1 MNQKSRSL
9 TIDAI
14 KGAAIL
20 LVMAGHVLVWNH
32 MEDGIIYDVIK
43 VIQMPLFILVSG
55 YLCGMGRKISSLSA
69 YGAKLKKRAL
79 SYLTPFFFWIVLQHP
94 LHPMTNIVE
103 TLFGLDK
110 GLWFLMTL
118 FLLTLMVYT
127 AELAGAVAERS
138 FGALGG
144 KIVFW
149 AVYLG
154 LAAAVLLHVGI
165 IVVVNLLGHALHL
178 DAVEKASM
186 IYSNA
191 GNLIIPIVTAVLG
204 KEWVI
209 YSSAFLSVQLFLL
222 WSHAK
227 SMLCGE
233 KSFELKK
240 VLTNINMIA
249 ILAGAALF
257 LLHIQLPAV
266 IEDSLDMVG
275 SAIGPISMIILGMLM
290 AGMNF
295 KKILGY
301 RRLWLVTA
309 LRLVGIPLAAVA
321 LLKLSGLAHLVP
333 DGQTI
338 LLVSLLATCT
348 PSASTITQ
356 MAQIYGK
363 DADYASAIN
372 VVTTLLCIFT
382 MPLMVALYQL

>member
-1 MNQKSRSL
+1 MNKRV
-9 TIDAI
+9 DA
-14 KGAAIL
+14 AFLSTSSIL
-20 LVMAGHVLVWNH
+20 LFIY
-32 MEDGIIYDVIK
+32 IILETAFSLAFSQPAYYSGLQNGPGGRNLQQKRNVTRMIS
-43 VIQMPLFILVSG
+43 LILAE
-55 YLCGMGRKISSLSA
+55 KIFS
-69 YGAKLKKRAL
+69 
-79 SYLTPFFFWIVLQHP
+79 
-94 LHPMTNIVE
+94 
-103 TLFGLDK
+103 
-110 GLWFLMTL
+110 L
-118 FLLTLMVYT
+118 FLIMFMGYAVVHWGLLHAEDSKTLSLISLYLISPCVIISAFQVQYT
-127 AELAGAVAERS
+127 PDVLHGLLA
-138 FGALGG
+138 
-144 KIVFW
+144 
-149 AVYLG
+149 

-309 LRLVGIPLAAVA
+309 LRLVSIPLAAVA

>member
-1 MNQKSRSL
+1 ML
-9 TIDAI
+9 H
-14 KGAAIL
+14 GL
-20 LVMAGHVLVWNH
+20 L
-32 MEDGIIYDVIK
+32 
-43 VIQMPLFILVSG
+43 
-55 YLCGMGRKISSLSA
+55 
-69 YGAKLKKRAL
+69 
-79 SYLTPFFFWIVLQHP
+79 
-94 LHPMTNIVE
+94 
-103 TLFGLDK
+103 
-110 GLWFLMTL
+110 
-118 FLLTLMVYT
+118 
-127 AELAGAVAERS
+127 LA
-138 FGALGG
+138 
-144 KIVFW
+144 
-149 AVYLG
+149 

-382 MPLMVALYQL
+382 ITINERTKEFGILASLGADSGKLSGIVLTEGALIGLIGGLLGAAIGTVAMLIFKDTIMTVLKVPALNTNLFYLLTLGLKCMLLALAVSIAASLYSAWKVSRNDLDGLIRGEEM

>member
-1 MNQKSRSL
+1 ML
-9 TIDAI
+9 H
-14 KGAAIL
+14 GL
-20 LVMAGHVLVWNH
+20 L
-32 MEDGIIYDVIK
+32 
-43 VIQMPLFILVSG
+43 
-55 YLCGMGRKISSLSA
+55 
-69 YGAKLKKRAL
+69 
-79 SYLTPFFFWIVLQHP
+79 
-94 LHPMTNIVE
+94 
-103 TLFGLDK
+103 
-110 GLWFLMTL
+110 
-118 FLLTLMVYT
+118 
-127 AELAGAVAERS
+127 LA
-138 FGALGG
+138 
-144 KIVFW
+144 
-149 AVYLG
+149 

-372 VVTTLLCIFT
+372 VVTTLLCISS
-382 MPLMVALYQL
+382 PCR

>member
-1 MNQKSRSL
+1 MSALKYWLWLTELPGLTNQTRLALLRHFPTPEDVYYADPEEVLLTEGITREQAKLLEDKDCSGADRILADCQRLDLDLL
-9 TIDAI
+9 TIQDA
-14 KGAAIL
+14 GYPNRL
-20 LVMAGHVLVWNH
+20 RN
-32 MEDGIIYDVIK
+32 IYDPPCLLYVRGRLPAIDDEASIA
-43 VIQMPLFILVSG
+43 VVGTRDCTPYGVSCAEKLG
-55 YLCGMGRKISSLSA
+55 Y
-69 YGAKLKKRAL
+69 
-79 SYLTPFFFWIVLQHP
+79 
-94 LHPMTNIVE
+94 
-103 TLFGLDK
+103 
-110 GLWFLMTL
+110 
-118 FLLTLMVYT
+118 
-127 AELAGAVAERS
+127 
-138 FGALGG
+138 
-144 KIVFW
+144 
-149 AVYLG
+149 G
-154 LAAAVLLHVGI
+154 LAAGGA
-165 IVVVNLLGHALHL
+165 VVVSGLARGVDSAALRGAL
-178 DAVEKASM
+178 R
-186 IYSNA
+186 A
-191 GNLIIPIVTAVLG
+191 GGTVTAVLG

>member
-1 MNQKSRSL
+1 MISL
-9 TIDAI
+9 
-14 KGAAIL
+14 IL
-20 LVMAGHVLVWNH
+20 A
-32 MEDGIIYDVIK
+32 E
-43 VIQMPLFILVSG
+43 
-55 YLCGMGRKISSLSA
+55 KIFS
-69 YGAKLKKRAL
+69 
-79 SYLTPFFFWIVLQHP
+79 
-94 LHPMTNIVE
+94 
-103 TLFGLDK
+103 
-110 GLWFLMTL
+110 L
-118 FLLTLMVYT
+118 FLIMFMGYAVVHWGLLHAEDSKTLSLISLYLISPCVIISAFQVQYT
-127 AELAGAVAERS
+127 PDVLHGLLLA
-138 FGALGG
+138 
-144 KIVFW
+144 
-149 AVYLG
+149 

-233 KSFELKK
+233 KSFALKK

-290 AGMNF
+290 AGMTFKKILGMLMAGMTF

>member
-1 MNQKSRSL
+1 MN
-9 TIDAI
+9 
-14 KGAAIL
+14 
-20 LVMAGHVLVWNH
+20 
-32 MEDGIIYDVIK
+32 
-43 VIQMPLFILVSG
+43 
-55 YLCGMGRKISSLSA
+55 
-69 YGAKLKKRAL
+69 KRADAAFL
-79 SYLTPFFFWIVLQHP
+79 STSSILWYIYIILETAFSLAFSQPAYYSDLQNGP
-94 LHPMTNIVE
+94 GGRNLQQQKRNVTRMISLILAE
-103 TLFGLDK
+103 KIFS
-110 GLWFLMTL
+110 L
-118 FLLTLMVYT
+118 FLIMFMGYAVVHWGLLHAEDSKTLSLISLYLISPCVIISAFQVQYT
-127 AELAGAVAERS
+127 PDVLHGLLLA
-138 FGALGG
+138 
-144 KIVFW
+144 
-149 AVYLG
+149 

-233 KSFELKK
+233 KSFELKKVLFRSARMAIMLKK

>member
-1 MNQKSRSL
+1 MISL
-9 TIDAI
+9 
-14 KGAAIL
+14 IL
-20 LVMAGHVLVWNH
+20 A
-32 MEDGIIYDVIK
+32 E
-43 VIQMPLFILVSG
+43 
-55 YLCGMGRKISSLSA
+55 KIFS
-69 YGAKLKKRAL
+69 
-79 SYLTPFFFWIVLQHP
+79 
-94 LHPMTNIVE
+94 
-103 TLFGLDK
+103 
-110 GLWFLMTL
+110 L
-118 FLLTLMVYT
+118 FLIMFMGYAVVHWGLLHAEDSKTLSLISLYLISPCVIISAFQVQYT
-127 AELAGAVAERS
+127 PDVLHGLLLA
-138 FGALGG
+138 
-144 KIVFW
+144 
-149 AVYLG
+149 
-154 LAAAVLLHVGI
+154 LAA
-165 IVVVNLLGHALHL
+165 
-178 DAVEKASM
+178 
-186 IYSNA
+186 
-191 GNLIIPIVTAVLG
+191 AVLG

-233 KSFELKK
+233 KSFALKK

>member
-1 MNQKSRSL
+1 MQQQKRNVTRMISL
-9 TIDAI
+9 
-14 KGAAIL
+14 IL
-20 LVMAGHVLVWNH
+20 A
-32 MEDGIIYDVIK
+32 E
-43 VIQMPLFILVSG
+43 
-55 YLCGMGRKISSLSA
+55 KIFS
-69 YGAKLKKRAL
+69 
-79 SYLTPFFFWIVLQHP
+79 
-94 LHPMTNIVE
+94 
-103 TLFGLDK
+103 
-110 GLWFLMTL
+110 L
-118 FLLTLMVYT
+118 FLIMFMGYAVVISPCVIISAFQVQYT
-127 AELAGAVAERS
+127 PDVLHGLLLA
-138 FGALGG
+138 
-144 KIVFW
+144 
-149 AVYLG
+149 

-240 VLTNINMIA
+240 VLTNIN

-290 AGMNF
+290 AGMTF

>member
-1 MNQKSRSL
+1 M
-9 TIDAI
+9 
-14 KGAAIL
+14 
-20 LVMAGHVLVWNH
+20 
-32 MEDGIIYDVIK
+32 
-43 VIQMPLFILVSG
+43 
-55 YLCGMGRKISSLSA
+55 
-69 YGAKLKKRAL
+69 
-79 SYLTPFFFWIVLQHP
+79 
-94 LHPMTNIVE
+94 
-103 TLFGLDK
+103 
-110 GLWFLMTL
+110 
-118 FLLTLMVYT
+118 
-127 AELAGAVAERS
+127 
-138 FGALGG
+138 
-144 KIVFW
+144 
-149 AVYLG
+149 
-154 LAAAVLLHVGI
+154 
-165 IVVVNLLGHALHL
+165 
-178 DAVEKASM
+178 
-186 IYSNA
+186 
-191 GNLIIPIVTAVLG
+191 TAVLG

-290 AGMNF
+290 AGMTF

>member
-1 MNQKSRSL
+1 M
-9 TIDAI
+9 
-14 KGAAIL
+14 
-20 LVMAGHVLVWNH
+20 
-32 MEDGIIYDVIK
+32 
-43 VIQMPLFILVSG
+43 
-55 YLCGMGRKISSLSA
+55 
-69 YGAKLKKRAL
+69 
-79 SYLTPFFFWIVLQHP
+79 
-94 LHPMTNIVE
+94 
-103 TLFGLDK
+103 
-110 GLWFLMTL
+110 
-118 FLLTLMVYT
+118 
-127 AELAGAVAERS
+127 
-138 FGALGG
+138 
-144 KIVFW
+144 
-149 AVYLG
+149 
-154 LAAAVLLHVGI
+154 
-165 IVVVNLLGHALHL
+165 NLLGYALHL

-309 LRLVGIPLAAVA
+309 LRWWASRWQLWPCSSSAAWPIWCRTA
-321 LLKLSGLAHLVP
+321 R
-333 DGQTI
+333 
-338 LLVSLLATCT
+338 
-348 PSASTITQ
+348 PS
-356 MAQIYGK
+356 
-363 DADYASAIN
+363 
-372 VVTTLLCIFT
+372 CW
-382 MPLMVALYQL
+382 

>member
-1 MNQKSRSL
+1 ML
-9 TIDAI
+9 H
-14 KGAAIL
+14 GL
-20 LVMAGHVLVWNH
+20 L
-32 MEDGIIYDVIK
+32 
-43 VIQMPLFILVSG
+43 
-55 YLCGMGRKISSLSA
+55 
-69 YGAKLKKRAL
+69 
-79 SYLTPFFFWIVLQHP
+79 
-94 LHPMTNIVE
+94 
-103 TLFGLDK
+103 
-110 GLWFLMTL
+110 
-118 FLLTLMVYT
+118 
-127 AELAGAVAERS
+127 LA
-138 FGALGG
+138 
-144 KIVFW
+144 
-149 AVYLG
+149 

-348 PSASTITQ
+348 SSASTITQ

>member
-1 MNQKSRSL
+1 
-9 TIDAI
+9 
-14 KGAAIL
+14 
-20 LVMAGHVLVWNH
+20 
-32 MEDGIIYDVIK
+32 
-43 VIQMPLFILVSG
+43 
-55 YLCGMGRKISSLSA
+55 
-69 YGAKLKKRAL
+69 
-79 SYLTPFFFWIVLQHP
+79 
-94 LHPMTNIVE
+94 
-103 TLFGLDK
+103 
-110 GLWFLMTL
+110 
-118 FLLTLMVYT
+118 
-127 AELAGAVAERS
+127 
-138 FGALGG
+138 
-144 KIVFW
+144 
-149 AVYLG
+149 
-154 LAAAVLLHVGI
+154 
-165 IVVVNLLGHALHL
+165 
-178 DAVEKASM
+178 M

-191 GNLIIPIVTAVLG
+191 GNLIIPFCDGRCWAN
-204 KEWVI
+204 EWVI

-321 LLKLSGLAHLVP
+321 LLKLSGLAIWCR
-333 DGQTI
+333 T
-338 LLVSLLATCT
+338 AR
-348 PSASTITQ
+348 PS
-356 MAQIYGK
+356 
-363 DADYASAIN
+363 
-372 VVTTLLCIFT
+372 CW
-382 MPLMVALYQL
+382 